1 MAGKSVD
8 DPQIANLVDP
18 LKQQTIAGMVI
29 DMKRLA
35 EAAEALGA
43 EKGDVIS
50 IAGYRNSKGELV
62 AHYGT
67 VRIEKGAK

>member
-1 MAGKSVD
+1 VTGNSAD

-29 DMKRLA
+29 DMVRFA

-43 EKGDVIS
+43 EKGDVLS
-50 IAGYRNSKGELV
+50 IGGYRNSRGELIPD
-62 AHYGT
+62 YDSI
-67 VRIEKGAK
+67 RIEKR